1 MEFALLATPLF
12 LFVIGILVVGINLL
26 SLAVLNAA
34 TKEAGRQ
41 IQIGAIR
48 TNSDDTPVRTL
59 ICSRMG
65 VLVPA
70 CSSNKTLRIYAAS
83 GPTFGAVPV
92 ATVTQTTLFQ
102 NSFSPGSSGS
112 SVVLQI
118 AYINPLGLSLAKI
131 ANFTLASTTVFKNE
145 P

>member
-12 LFVIGILVVGINLL
+12 LFVIGILVVGINLMAM
-26 SLAVLNAA
+26 AVLNAA

-59 ICSRMG
+59 VCGRMG
-65 VLVPA
+65 VLVPD
-70 CSSNKTLRIYAAS
+70 CSNKIQIYAAS
-83 GPTFGAVPV
+83 GSTFGVVTV
-92 ATVTQTTLFQ
+92 ATATQTTLFR
-102 NSFSPGSSGS
+102 SGTFLPGVSGS
-112 SVVLQI
+112 SVLLQI
-118 AYINPLGLSLAKI
+118 GYVNPLGLSLAKI
-131 ANFTLASTTVFKNE
+131 TSFTLASTTAFINE